1 MRRLLKRSRSP
12 LQFTAIRFGLV
23 SLFSEGL
30 YFILYGLV
38 LGLSN
43 NDASIALALAGGIC
57 IVVNSYVHSRVT
69 FRVAFRW
76 KLLLG
81 YLLIQVVGFLISFP
95 IGVALQ
101 RLDTGK
107 WLIAIITYTLWAGLS
122 FVLTRVLYEKRS
134 LKTADHPPDQS

>member
-1 MRRLLKRSRSP
+1 MKRLLQRSGSP

-38 LGLSN
+38 LSMSN
-43 NDASIALALAGGIC
+43 NDSSIALAVAGGIC
-57 IVVNSYVHSRVT
+57 IVVNSYVHSRIT
-69 FRVAFRW
+69 FKVKFRW
-76 KLLLG
+76 RLLLG

-95 IGVALQ
+95 IGVALK

-107 WLIAIITYTLWAGLS
+107 WLIAIITYTLWAGIS
-122 FVLTRVLYEKRS
+122 FVLTRVLYEKKS
-134 LKTADHPPDQS
+134 LKSAQQPPAQK